1 MLRSASIV
9 LVAVAL
15 AACMESVPTEPVSY
29 AESPR
34 VDDSGIAL
42 DTHWTFN
49 PQDNTSEKERR
60 RRNVLIA
67 APGNKKYRIRIRGQL
82 RNGTTHTKAKSLPK
96 DPSHQAITIH
106 GLGPAVTYQVEAKE
120 IQYSYYFGSGNAY
133 SVLTDWTNVG
143 SFRSNGCP
151 GNWIPRPADPRL
163 CHAPTPP
170 ALPTTPGGGGGGG
183 GTPAPVCSDARYRE
197 DDIVSHH
204 GTVTAAGETRNATF
218 SVMSFREGPQEACV
232 HVYNVAVAPGTSFGD
247 SDCYST
253 GFYVRNEFAQNAS
266 SDFWYLKH
274 FDVKTCR
281 MLGMK

>member
-1 MLRSASIV
+1 MLRSASIALLAVV
-9 LVAVAL
+9 LT
-15 AACMESVPTEPVSY
+15 ACMESVPTEPVSF

-34 VDDSGIAL
+34 VGDSSIAL
-42 DTHWTFN
+42 QTTWTFN

-60 RRNVLIA
+60 RRNVHIA
-67 APGNKKYRIRIRGQL
+67 APGTKKYRIRIRGQL

-106 GLGPAVTYQVEAKE
+106 GLGPSVTYQVDVKE
-120 IQYSYYFGSGNAY
+120 IQYSYHFGSGNSY
-133 SVLTDWTNVG
+133 SVLTDWMNVG

-151 GNWIPRPADPRL
+151 GNWVPRSSDPRL
-163 CHAPTPP
+163 CEAPTPP
-170 ALPTTPGGGGGGG
+170 ALPTTPGGGGGGTTG
-183 GTPAPVCSDARYRE
+183 PVCSDARYRE

-218 SVMSFREGPQEACV
+218 SVMSFREGSQAGCV
-232 HVYNVAVAPGTSFGD
+232 HVYNVAVAPGTSFGN

-253 GFYVRNEFAQNAS
+253 GFYVRGEWPQNAS

-281 MLGMK
+281 MNGMK

>member
-1 MLRSASIV
+1 MLRGASI
-9 LVAVAL
+9 AL
-15 AACMESVPTEPVSY
+15 LAIALSACMESVPTDPASF

-34 VDDSGIAL
+34 VTDSGIAL
-42 DTHWTFN
+42 QTTWTFT

-60 RRNVLIA
+60 RRNVHIA
-67 APGNKKYRIRIRGQL
+67 VSGTKKYRIRISGQL

-96 DPSHQAITIH
+96 DQSHQAITIH
-106 GLGPAVTYQVEAKE
+106 GLGPSVTYQVQAKE
-120 IQYSYYFGSGNAY
+120 IQYSYHFGSGNSY
-133 SVLTDWTNVG
+133 SVLTDWMNVG

-151 GNWIPRPADPRL
+151 GNWVPRPNDPRL
-163 CHAPTPP
+163 CEAPTPP

-183 GTPAPVCSDARYRE
+183 TTPPACSDARYVE

-204 GTVTAAGETRNATF
+204 GTVTAAGETRSATF
-218 SVMSFREGPQEACV
+218 SIMRFKEGSQQNCV
-232 HVYNVAVAPGTSFGD
+232 HVYNVAVAPGTNFGD

>member
-1 MLRSASIV
+1 MLRGASIV
-9 LVAVAL
+9 LLAVAL
-15 AACMESVPTEPVSY
+15 SACMESVPTDPVST
-29 AESPR
+29 AEAPR
-34 VDDSGIAL
+34 VGDSGIAL
-42 DTHWTFN
+42 QTTWTFT

-60 RRNVLIA
+60 RRNVHIA
-67 APGNKKYRIRIRGQL
+67 VSGTKKYRIRISGQL

-96 DPSHQAITIH
+96 DVSHQAITIH
-106 GLGPAVTYQVEAKE
+106 GLGPAVTYQVQAKE
-120 IQYSYYFGSGNAY
+120 IQYSYYSGSGNSY
-133 SVLTDWTNVG
+133 SVLTDWMNVG

-151 GNWIPRPADPRL
+151 GNWIPRPSDPRL

-170 ALPTTPGGGGGGG
+170 AQPTTPGGGGGGG
-183 GTPAPVCSDARYRE
+183 TPGPVCSDARYVE

-218 SVMSFREGPQEACV
+218 SIMRFKEGSQENCV
-232 HVYNVAVAPGTSFGD
+232 HVYNVAVAPGTTFGD

-253 GFYVRNEFAQNAS
+253 GFYVRGAWSQDPS

-281 MLGMK
+281 MNGMK